1 FFFQAEDGIR
11 DRNVTGVQTCA
22 LPICLGKIVDKIISQ
37 GGEVIITAD
46 HGNSDEVVTLDGEPM
61 TTHTTN
67 PVPVIVTKDG
77 IAVRDGGRLADL
89 APTMLELLELK
100 QPEEMTGKSLISQ
113 K

>member
-1 FFFQAEDGIR
+1 TIKAIGAVD
-11 DRNVTGVQTCA
+11 V
-22 LPICLGKIVDKIISQ
+22 CLGKIVDKIISQ

-67 PVPVIVTKDG
+67 QVTVIVTKDG
-77 IAVRDGGRLADL
+77 IVVRDGGRLSYL
-89 APTMLELLELK
+89 SSTMVELLELK
-100 QPEEMTGKSLISQ
+100 QPEEMTRKSLISQ